1 MSRALT
7 RGRES
12 LGEFENYGE
21 RLYVEGL
28 LEMDRRRKQVHWPS
42 VLVGPASHSERSVC
56 TEPAAL
62 HCDI

>member
-1 MSRALT
+1 MGKEGINHVSRALT

-28 LEMDRRRKQVHWPS
+28 LEMDRRRKQARSPS
-42 VLVGPASHSERSVC
+42 ALTGPTWQRHRS
-56 TEPAAL
+56 
-62 HCDI
+62 